1 MKQTNELCESKTI
14 LAFDIM
20 VFEGK
25 ICGGCEMIRD
35 LIAEVSFTDG
45 EIAQMRQLV
54 SKLDDALYSEGL
66 MPVLKESAPELY
78 ERIDTV
84 VKDMIKRDYSILE
97 GSDME
102 AYPDYTC
109 DIPVD
114 FLPED

>member
-1 MKQTNELCESKTI
+1 MKQTNELYESKII

-35 LIAEVSFTDG
+35 LIAEVPFTDE

-84 VKDMIKRDYSILE
+84 VKDYSILE
-97 GSDME
+97 VSDME

>member
-35 LIAEVSFTDG
+35 LIAEVPFTDE
-45 EIAQMRQLV
+45 EIAQMRQL
-54 SKLDDALYSEGL
+54 
-66 MPVLKESAPELY
+66 
-78 ERIDTV
+78 
-84 VKDMIKRDYSILE
+84 DYSILE

>member
-1 MKQTNELCESKTI
+1 MKQPNELCESKTI
-14 LAFDIM
+14 LALEIM

-66 MPVLKESAPELY
+66 MPVLKDSAPELY

-84 VKDMIKRDYSILE
+84 VKDMIKRDYSIVDD
-97 GSDME
+97 SDME
-102 AYPDYTC
+102 TYPNYTC

-114 FLPED
+114 FLPDD

>member
-14 LAFDIM
+14 IALEIM

-25 ICGGCEMIRD
+25 TCGGCEMIRD
-35 LIAEVSFTDG
+35 LLAEVPFTEE
-45 EIAQMRQLV
+45 EIVQMRQLV
-54 SKLDDALYSEGL
+54 SKLDDALYSDGL
-66 MPVLKESAPELY
+66 MPVLKDSAPELY
-78 ERIDTV
+78 DRIDTV
-84 VKDMIKRDYSILE
+84 VKDMIKRDYLILE
-97 GSDME
+97 DSDMD

>member
-1 MKQTNELCESKTI
+1 MIQPNELCELKTI
-14 LAFDIM
+14 IALEIM

-35 LIAEVSFTDG
+35 LIAEVPFTDE

-54 SKLDDALYSEGL
+54 SKFDDAFYSEGL

-78 ERIDTV
+78 ERIDAV

-97 GSDME
+97 DSDME
-102 AYPDYTC
+102 AYPNYTC
-109 DIPVD
+109 DIPID
-114 FLPED
+114 FLPEG